1 MSARRR
7 HSRGLTLIELLVA
20 VAVFTIVAAAAYSG
34 LITVLETREHTD
46 RRAERL
52 AAVQRTVDTLGDD
65 LRQGLP
71 RSVRTDLRGQG
82 HALTDGPDPRD
93 VVRVTRG
100 GWLNPADLDRSTMLR
115 VHWRLED
122 DGRLMRSWQTRPDA
136 VAGTPTTRRLQ
147 LTDVERVE
155 TRFLDAEGEWQ
166 ERWPVDLTARRSDE
180 LPQAVEVTLELDD
193 WGVIERLFALAPG
206 ADAAAVTPPAEA
218 GAE

>member
-1 MSARRR
+1 MSASTR
-7 HSRGLTLIELLVA
+7 HHQGLTLIELLVA
-20 VAVFTIVAAAAYSG
+20 TAVFTIVAVAAYSG
-34 LITVLETREHTD
+34 LISVLEAREHTD
-46 RRAERL
+46 RRADRL
-52 AAVQRTVDTLGDD
+52 AAVQRTVDRLAED
-65 LRQGLP
+65 LQQSLP

-100 GWLNPADLDRSTMLR
+100 GWPNPAGLDRATLVR

-122 DGRLMRSWQTRPDA
+122 DGRLVRIWQTRPDA

-155 TRFLDAEGEWQ
+155 TRFLDAAGDWQ
-166 ERWPVDLTARRSDE
+166 ERWPADMAAQRSDE
-180 LPQAVEVTLELDD
+180 LPQAVEITLVVAD

-206 ADAAAVTPPAEA
+206 AHALQPPPPTAGQAE
-218 GAE
+218 